1 MALSTIGTNQIAS
14 EAVTVPKV
22 TDQVLSSRNFIING
36 DMQCWQRATAA
47 TAANNSYSTVDR
59 WAFGEGTD
67 GAYTSERSTD
77 TPTGTGFSI
86 KAQVTTADTSLAA
99 GQYAYIWQSIEAQN
113 LQSLLYGTASAKTLT
128 LSFWVK
134 SSKTGTY
141 SIVIRKNDSTL
152 YAFTHDYS
160 ISSANTWEKK
170 TITITPTAGSTSFI
184 TASAGAIA
192 NDNGLGFEVIF
203 ALGQGST
210 YAIGTSNTW
219 SSNSNTYASSN
230 QVNWMDST
238 SNNFYLSQVQ
248 LEVGDVA
255 TPFEH
260 ENFDVTLDKCKRYYQ
275 NSFAYGT
282 TPANDI
288 SGVRMSEMPP
298 SDSVSYAGAI
308 VYLDKPMRATPTCQ
322 AYNPQAAATNSG
334 AYVNDLVNGSVTTE
348 YAVSSVYAKAS
359 KLRFFL
365 STAPTTGGNPYGCNW
380 TADSEL

>member
-1 MALSTIGTNQIAS
+1 MALSTIGINQ
-14 EAVTVPKV
+14 V
-22 TDQVLSSRNFIING
+22 TDQVLTHRNLIING
-36 DMQCWQRATAA
+36 AMQVWQRATAA

-59 WAFGEGTD
+59 WAFGESTD

-77 TPTGTGFSI
+77 TPTGTGYSI

-99 GQYAYIWQSIEAQN
+99 SQYAYIWHSIEAQN

-170 TITITPTAGSTSFI
+170 IITISPTAGSTSFI

-203 ALGQGST
+203 ALGQGSNF
-210 YAIGTSNTW
+210 AIGTSNTW

-248 LEVGDVA
+248 LEVGDTA

-260 ENFDVTLDKCKRYYQ
+260 EDYATTLEKCRRYFQ
-275 NSFAYGT
+275 
-282 TPANDI
+282 
-288 SGVRMSEMPP
+288 
-298 SDSVSYAGAI
+298 SDSCHLGYNLGSGNYTVASSGT
-308 VYLDKPMRATPTCQ
+308 VQFTPKMRATPTVTGTLSAQ
-322 AYNPQAAATNSG
+322 SGNGGTLALASTSSNNVHVYNSANNWSASQG
-334 AYVNDLVNGSVTTE
+334 IFVNDF
-348 YAVSSVYAKAS
+348 KAD
-359 KLRFFL
+359 
-365 STAPTTGGNPYGCNW
+365 A
-380 TADSEL
+380 EL